1 MGARNKQILDSQV
14 GFFFRP
20 QCEFLVGVGWDG
32 GPWLFGWRVGWW
44 DGGRDGGMVKRNK
57 YEHNEC
63 ERTVLS
69 GHMDY
74 KAIELATKQYDMSP
88 PPLGI

>member
-14 GFFFRP
+14 GFFSGRNVSFWWV
-20 QCEFLVGVGWDG
+20 LDGMVGHGC
-32 GPWLFGWRVGWW
+32 L

-69 GHMDY
+69 EHMDY
-74 KAIELATKQYDMSP
+74 KAIELVTKQYDMSP